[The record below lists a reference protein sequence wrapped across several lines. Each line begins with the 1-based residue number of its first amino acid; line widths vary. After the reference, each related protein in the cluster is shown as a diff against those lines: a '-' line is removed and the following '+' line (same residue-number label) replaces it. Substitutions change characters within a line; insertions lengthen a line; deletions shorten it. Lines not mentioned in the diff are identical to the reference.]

1 MRGYHFLHTAI
12 DGHSRLAYSEL
23 LADERKDTA
32 AAFWSRANAWFTECG
47 ITVRKSDRQRIL
59 LPINTFADALGDV
72 KHRRT
77 RPYRPQTN
85 GKVERFHRT
94 LADEWA
100 YARLYR
106 SDAERCDEFPRW
118 LHTYNHHRGHTA
130 LGGRPPATRVPNLS
144 GQYS

>member
-1 MRGYHFLHTAI
+1 L
-12 DGHSRLAYSEL
+12 
-23 LADERKDTA
+23 
-32 AAFWSRANAWFTECG
+32 
-47 ITVRKSDRQRIL
+47 SDIR
-59 LPINTFADALGDV
+59 
-72 KHRRT
+72 HRRT

-106 SDAERCDEFPRW
+106 SDADRCDEFPRW

-130 LGGRPPATRVPNLS
+130 LKGQPPASRVPNLS